1 MFNRI
6 MLLGTQDVKKFVD
19 LANTVKSDVKL
30 MNRSRNYVVDGKSYL
45 GVLLAA
51 TEWKDDT
58 WIQCDE
64 DIYSLME
71 YFIVICADDA
81 ANVHE

>member
-6 MLLGTQDVKKFVD
+6 MLLGTQDAKLDVHWPH
-19 LANTVKSDVKL
+19 TVQTDVRL
-30 MNRSRNYVVDGKSYL
+30 MNRSRNYVVDGKTNL

>member
-1 MFNRI
+1 
-6 MLLGTQDVKKFVD
+6 
-19 LANTVKSDVKL
+19 

-81 ANVHE
+81 VNVHE